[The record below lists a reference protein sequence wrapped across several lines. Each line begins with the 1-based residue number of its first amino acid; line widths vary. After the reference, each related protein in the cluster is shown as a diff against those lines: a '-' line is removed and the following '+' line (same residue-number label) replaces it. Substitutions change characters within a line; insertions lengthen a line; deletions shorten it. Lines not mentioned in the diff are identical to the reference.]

1 MLYYNKFYI
10 SEGVDLAK
18 SNKSKECMI
27 CYYWYINHGFK
38 FEDYV
43 YNGCYDL
50 TILYLNISD
59 ITINNVKNADYRCI
73 FHNITNSEATN
84 LLESVVLKNRRYIY
98 KILS

>member
-27 CYYWYINHGFK
+27 CYYWYISHGFK

-50 TILYLNISD
+50 TIFYLIIVVFF
-59 ITINNVKNADYRCI
+59 ITLP
-73 FHNITNSEATN
+73 N
-84 LLESVVLKNRRYIY
+84 LKQLIY
-98 KILS
+98 